1 MCALPENLQCR
12 SRQLEIGIK
21 PKIKNIEEMDVLVVA
36 GRGVKKKEDLAL
48 LRRLAERLGGDLACT
63 RPLIEAGWLDARKQ
77 IGLSGRTVKPKLLIA
92 CGISGSVQFAAG
104 IKASEMIVSINTD
117 PDAAIHQIANIAVIG
132 DLYSVI
138 PALLEKLG

>member
-1 MCALPENLQCR
+1 
-12 SRQLEIGIK
+12 
-21 PKIKNIEEMDVLVVA
+21 MDILVVA
-36 GRGVKKKEDLAL
+36 GRGIKKKEDLAL
-48 LRRLAERLGGDLACT
+48 LRRLSERLGGDLACT
-63 RPLIEAGWLDARKQ
+63 RPLIEAGWMDARKQ

-104 IKASEMIVSINTD
+104 IKASEMIISINTD
-117 PDAAIHQIANIAVIG
+117 PDAAINQIANIAVIG